1 MTASACWNSSREL
14 GCSVSSD
21 DATAKSAHLS
31 FLAALERLP
40 RVDSRVRAAELG
52 RCRPTFLQRRWITEE
67 DYLTHLMVPVLDS
80 EQEVEVEI
88 DHDAAVY
95 RYRSPQQ
102 RSRTVGRTDIK
113 GVTMID
119 PSDIELAAMRK
130 CLKSF
135 GEAAGEI
142 GFTKPLGNYSEAE
155 ALQVID
161 AIVTCY
167 TEAT

>member
-102 RSRTVGRTDIK
+102 RSRTVERPLADIALYTFQVDAWLADLASLI
-113 GVTMID
+113 GIED
-119 PSDIELAAMRK
+119 RRRSDRRHRVPGHLWH
-130 CLKSF
+130 L
-135 GEAAGEI
+135 GEVRIACTHDFAPV
-142 GFTKPLGNYSEAE
+142 FVA
-155 ALQVID
+155 
-161 AIVTCY
+161 
-167 TEAT
+167 